1 MSLSPAQWSQIQDHL
16 KDQLSTQDYES
27 WISPLRPTAGQ
38 NQDEIALAAA
48 TPFIKDWVADHF
60 SDLIESSVAETL
72 EKPVKV
78 SYVVKPHVVA
88 PAPAAASSAIS
99 APTTPSQESVRLD
112 PRHTFASFV
121 VGKTNSFAHAAAQ
134 RIAESDQP
142 VYNPFFL
149 HGQVGLGKTHLM
161 HAIGH
166 MVQARYPHKKIVYL
180 SAEQFLN
187 QMVSA
192 LRERNM
198 ATFRETFRSADVLM
212 VDDIQF
218 IASKQNTQEE
228 FFHTYNTVIE
238 RGGQVILTAD
248 RSPHELDNIEDR
260 LKSRLGSGLTCEIHA
275 PDEVCRR
282 AILLQ
287 KAEELQIQLPEA
299 LVAFL
304 AESIVSNVRELEGA
318 LNRLAAHAQ
327 LTGAELTLPFAQDVL
342 RDLFRAHARVLT
354 LDDIQQQVAAYYN
367 IKLPDLL
374 GARRLRQIARPRQ
387 AAMYLAKRLTPKSYP
402 EIGRAFGGRDHTTVM
417 HAVRT
422 IENLLERDPQL
433 VEDVRLLEHQLT
445 AR

>member
-1 MSLSPAQWSQIQDHL
+1 MSLSPDQWSQIQDQL
-16 KDQLSTQDYES
+16 RDQLSTQDFES

-38 NQDEIALAAA
+38 DQDEVALAAA
-48 TPFIKDWVADHF
+48 TPFIKDWVADHY
-60 SDLIESSVAETL
+60 SDLIESSVAEAL
-72 EKPVKV
+72 DKPVKV
-78 SYVVKPHVVA
+78 SYVVKPQVVTPPA
-88 PAPAAASSAIS
+88 AVTPAPQQ
-99 APTTPSQESVRLD
+99 PVVPVQEGLRLD
-112 PRHTFASFV
+112 PRYTFESFV

-134 RIAESDQP
+134 RIAESEQP

-166 MVQARYPHKKIVYL
+166 TVQAAFPQKKVVYL

-187 QMVSA
+187 QMVTA

-275 PDEVCRR
+275 PDEVTRQ

-287 KAEELQIQLPEA
+287 KAEELEIDLPEP

-304 AESIVSNVRELEGA
+304 AESIASNVRELEGA

-327 LTGAELTLPFAQDVL
+327 LTGAALTLTFAQEVL

-354 LDDIQQQVAAYYN
+354 LDDIQQQVASYYN
-367 IKLPDLL
+367 IKVHDLL

-387 AAMYLAKRLTPKSYP
+387 AAMFLAKKLTPKSYP

-433 VEDVRLLEHQLT
+433 VEDVRVLEQHLT